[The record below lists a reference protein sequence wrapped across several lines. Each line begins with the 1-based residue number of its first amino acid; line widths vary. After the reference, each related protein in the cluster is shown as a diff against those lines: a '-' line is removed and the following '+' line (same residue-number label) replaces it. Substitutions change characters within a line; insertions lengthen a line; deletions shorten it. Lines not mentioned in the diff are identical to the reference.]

1 MQDMESIKDLL
12 KENEED
18 IKLKSFLNKINKIFG
33 EDYTTMMFASDY
45 NISRSINLFTSK
57 FENMNQYHIQSLL
70 LQNALLSN
78 NEYYINFINK
88 YIQEENGH
96 ELFPFIEHNMYIRKD
111 LTRLFIKQANKTN
124 IELLETKN
132 KEEMENIIN
141 NIQTIK
147 HFERFFRTQERIQ
160 TVTKRKRGNRY

>member
-18 IKLKSFLNKINKIFG
+18 IKLKRFLNKINKIFG

-57 FENMNQYHIQSLL
+57 FENMSQYHIQSLL

-78 NEYYINFINK
+78 NEYY
-88 YIQEENGH
+88 
-96 ELFPFIEHNMYIRKD
+96 
-111 LTRLFIKQANKTN
+111 TN
-124 IELLETKN
+124 IIT
-132 KEEMENIIN
+132 ISCN
-141 NIQTIK
+141 NL
-147 HFERFFRTQERIQ
+147 FYYSFF
-160 TVTKRKRGNRY
+160 